1 MTGDLVTSSGLAL
14 SAVDLTEVG
23 VPPLECSL
31 VGEMD
36 LARSKV
42 ELANRLTE
50 TTQCQLTS
58 SDSLTSPTR
67 LSLLPAL
74 QDFFF

>member
-1 MTGDLVTSSGLAL
+1 MTGDLVTSSCLAL

-42 ELANRLTE
+42 QSVNPLTE
-50 TTQCQLTS
+50 STLCQLTS
-58 SDSLTSPTR
+58 GDSLTSPTR
-67 LSLLPAL
+67 LSLFPAL
-74 QDFFF
+74 QDLFF